1 MVNLQP
7 LSLWTVKK
15 GEAESNEAEGRP
27 NGITPTGTWRYGMRV
42 PLSSGELIAKHN
54 LPFRPPTQM
63 LPSSLCTPELIEEFI
78 SRKRKSLGTATSRSN
93 IMYMLSNSQVA
104 VCRSGT
110 PPRPM
115 SSLQQAD
122 PAGSNAAC
130 VPSWAGGQR
139 VASGAGEAVSKHSQL
154 GVPLNRNAVFSTSS
168 EVGSGKASR
177 HPSRASSSTVLYP
190 QVHSS
195 SAFDNP
201 QVSSFSP
208 AGRSNVPSS
217 TTVRYMRQQHSY
229 TVPSSS
235 TAGYCNV
242 RSSSMVRYTQQQHSS
257 GIPSSSSRGYT
268 NFCSPATVL
277 YMQQQQSPPVRTP
290 VVMNSSTVWY
300 PQINSFSQ
308 VQYSEQP
315 VQVQQSRSIGS
326 SFEMRWT
333 GLFRC
338 LARAYALLGEENGGD
353 M

>member
-1 MVNLQP
+1 VHSRIDRSKCLFHCPSGGPRELSARDNLHVAVI
-7 LSLWTVKK
+7 SISVI
-15 GEAESNEAEGRP
+15 EGIVGADRS
-27 NGITPTGTWRYGMRV
+27 T
-42 PLSSGELIAKHN
+42 LI
-54 LPFRPPTQM
+54 LQ
-63 LPSSLCTPELIEEFI
+63 EFI
-78 SRKRKSLGTATSRSN
+78 SLKRKSLGTATSRSN

-154 GVPLNRNAVFSTSS
+154 GVPLNRNALFSTSS

-201 QVSSFSP
+201 QVSSSSP

-235 TAGYCNV
+235 RAGYCNV

-300 PQINSFSQ
+300 PRMNSFSQ

-333 GLFRC
+333 GIC
-338 LARAYALLGEENGGD
+338 LGSFVNS
-353 M
+353 